1 MAAHDSSWEIFRS
14 ELKHWMELRR
24 FTNKALAEAINADLP
39 SSGLSA
45 PVDEQIIKR
54 WRHSTS
60 PPLMTLKVIGRILGM
75 SSDPTGRAIYD
86 PTHLPRVMGILDPA
100 PENPELIEAA
110 YRLQT
115 VRAKIAEAQSTLTA
129 ITADEGAVN
138 VVRTAT
144 ASGLGAAV
152 LPVFEGPR
160 GYPMHVSDRIDLRAQ
175 GAEATAPQP
184 NQYPLVHDALH
195 DAFAVR
201 SRRAPRFADT
211 SLQPNP
217 DAYAAWAVQHVGCP
231 RTSEVHRP
239 HAGLPAIAITSVT
252 TTPWPDEVGD
262 LIAMVLGYG
271 FTTTRELARELVCD
285 PYAAEPL
292 RADIHDNLLYA
303 ATPLR
308 RVWTHHGAVVP
319 PANDHAPF
327 GDAQGRATSQL
338 LHFYVREDDASLR
351 HAAEHPAGR
360 LDPVSPE
367 ELDAAVARTSAT
379 RAELD
384 ARFERVQDNPRIRRI
399 DYAFTP
405 EAEDRWALVF
415 EMTLTI
421 LRTLDEL
428 GVRLNLT
435 ELHERLAR
443 TEPQVAP
450 QVLRWLADHDA
461 PFVESRHRT
470 RH

>member
-86 PTHLPRVMGILDPA
+86 PTHLPRVMGILAPA

-195 DAFAVR
+195 
-201 SRRAPRFADT
+201 
-211 SLQPNP
+211 
-217 DAYAAWAVQHVGCP
+217 AVQLVLVVDLHP
-231 RTSEVHRP
+231 RLLAGGDEAQYQTLLRLRGRDGELHSAARILPAAES
-239 HAGLPAIAITSVT
+239 AGLLYDIDRRVIELALATLVERGKRGGNGSLRSLRGIARGSERSIGSGRSEGSGRIIGSGVKLGITS
-252 TTPWPDEVGD
+252 G
-262 LIAMVLGYG
+262 L
-271 FTTTRELARELVCD
+271 
-285 PYAAEPL
+285 
-292 RADIHDNLLYA
+292 
-303 ATPLR
+303 
-308 RVWTHHGAVVP
+308 
-319 PANDHAPF
+319 
-327 GDAQGRATSQL
+327 
-338 LHFYVREDDASLR
+338 
-351 HAAEHPAGR
+351 
-360 LDPVSPE
+360 
-367 ELDAAVARTSAT
+367 
-379 RAELD
+379 
-384 ARFERVQDNPRIRRI
+384 
-399 DYAFTP
+399 
-405 EAEDRWALVF
+405 
-415 EMTLTI
+415 
-421 LRTLDEL
+421 
-428 GVRLNLT
+428 
-435 ELHERLAR
+435 
-443 TEPQVAP
+443 
-450 QVLRWLADHDA
+450 
-461 PFVESRHRT
+461 
-470 RH
+470 

>member
-24 FTNKALAEAINADLP
+24 FTNKALAEAVNADLP
-39 SSGLSA
+39 STGLPG

-60 PPLMTLKVIGRILGM
+60 PPLMSLKVIARILGM
-75 SSDPTGRAIYD
+75 SDDPTGRAPYD
-86 PTHLPRVMGILDPA
+86 PTHLPRVMGILDAA
-100 PENPELIEAA
+100 PENAELIEAA

-129 ITADEGAVN
+129 MTADEGAVN
-138 VVRTAT
+138 VVRAAT

-175 GAEATAPQP
+175 GAQATAPQP
-184 NQYPLVHDALH
+184 SQYPLVHDALH

-211 SLQPNP
+211 SLQP
-217 DAYAAWAVQHVGCP
+217 DAEAYAAWAVQHVGCP
-231 RTSEVHRP
+231 RTSAVHRP
-239 HAGLPAIAITSVT
+239 HVGLPAIAITSVT
-252 TTPWPDEVGD
+252 TTPWPDDVGD
-262 LIAMVLGYG
+262 ITAMVLGYG
-271 FTTTRELARELVCD
+271 FTTTRELARELVSD

-292 RADIHDNLLYA
+292 RADIHDNFLYA

-308 RVWTHHGAVVP
+308 RVWTHHGAVLP

-327 GDAQGRATSQL
+327 GDAQGRATNQL
-338 LHFYVREDDASLR
+338 VHFYVREDDASLR
-351 HAAEHPAGR
+351 HAAENPAGR
-360 LDPVSPE
+360 LDPVTASE
-367 ELDAAVARTSAT
+367 VDASLARTSAI

-384 ARFERVQDNPRIRRI
+384 ARFERVADNPRVRRI
-399 DYAFTP
+399 DFAFAP
-405 EAEDRWALVF
+405 DAEDRWARVF

-421 LRTLDEL
+421 LRALDEL
-428 GVRLNLT
+428 GIRLNLS
-435 ELHERLAR
+435 ELHDRLAR

-461 PFVESRHRT
+461 PFVESRYRT
-470 RH
+470 MH